1 MKKAEREALLQTG
14 DERKIYTALDVGP
27 TGKLLKPMGDLEFE
41 TAYEAFKEVVILG
54 EQAGAD
60 LIHIETM
67 SDTYELKAAVLAAK
81 ENTSL
86 PVFATVI
93 FDERKKLL
101 TGADV
106 SSVVALLEGLGVDA
120 LGINCAMGPKEMLP
134 VLEELIKY
142 SSVPIIV
149 KPNAGLP
156 KQRDGKTYYD
166 VTEDEFA
173 AYMEQIVRMGA
184 CVIGGCCGTT
194 PEHIRAM
201 RKRCENAELVPVT
214 EKEFTISFFLIP
226 NFSAVFMIFSAIL
239 TRPSASAGIPSSSKV
254 RPITTP
260 PYFFT
265 RGNTFSIDSFFPL
278 TELTIAFPL

>member
-134 VLEELIKY
+134 VLEELIKAKCRT
-142 SSVPIIV
+142 SE
-149 KPNAGLP
+149 
-156 KQRDGKTYYD
+156 
-166 VTEDEFA
+166 TE
-173 AYMEQIVRMGA
+173 R
-184 CVIGGCCGTT
+184 
-194 PEHIRAM
+194 R
-201 RKRCENAELVPVT
+201 EN
-214 EKEFTISFFLIP
+214 
-226 NFSAVFMIFSAIL
+226 IL
-239 TRPSASAGIPSSSKV
+239 
-254 RPITTP
+254 
-260 PYFFT
+260 
-265 RGNTFSIDSFFPL
+265 
-278 TELTIAFPL
+278 

>member
-1 MKKAEREALLQTG
+1 M
-14 DERKIYTALDVGP
+14 
-27 TGKLLKPMGDLEFE
+27 LKPMGDLEFE

-134 VLEELIKY
+134 VWK
-142 SSVPIIV
+142 
-149 KPNAGLP
+149 N
-156 KQRDGKTYYD
+156 
-166 VTEDEFA
+166 
-173 AYMEQIVRMGA
+173 
-184 CVIGGCCGTT
+184 
-194 PEHIRAM
+194 
-201 RKRCENAELVPVT
+201 
-214 EKEFTISFFLIP
+214 
-226 NFSAVFMIFSAIL
+226 
-239 TRPSASAGIPSSSKV
+239 
-254 RPITTP
+254 
-260 PYFFT
+260 
-265 RGNTFSIDSFFPL
+265 
-278 TELTIAFPL
+278 